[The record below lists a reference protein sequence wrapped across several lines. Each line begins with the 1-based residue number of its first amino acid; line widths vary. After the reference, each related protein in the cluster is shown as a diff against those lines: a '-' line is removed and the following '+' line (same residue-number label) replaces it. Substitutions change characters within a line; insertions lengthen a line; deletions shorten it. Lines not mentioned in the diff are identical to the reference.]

1 MKRTNFI
8 ILFFCI
14 YQLYE
19 CEIITNINDNYEEIT
34 LTEDWNQHKFNVTNS
49 AYKFINNNIN
59 LIYIFESQANSTLT
73 IHDEDSKG
81 LKTLN
86 ILRYNSYLTVNKSG
100 VNPETIKISSI
111 SSTNVNIQLLLGNN
125 YDNLYLKQ
133 KFTNIRIIE
142 AKDNLIATF
151 DSFDENT
158 EVYFRK
164 YTEDI
169 APKDFFPIN
178 KYLFDKINIKDDII
192 KLEKDSTYI
201 IVNDVTEFYFS
212 SLEFFITQENSR
224 STDINLDKNNETYL
238 YLNTD
243 KNYKLNLDQTE
254 NSRLIK
260 LSRKTINSKI
270 TINDNIVL
278 NKENMYYKLEN
289 NNPLNLKVEKEDAL
303 IEFLYNFEDEKV
315 FDKLEV
321 YKEKLDTNTNKI
333 LIKLDSPD
341 DYIIKLESDLSKSF
355 GTSIYGKISKEN
367 YHYYSI
373 ECDKSLIYGFSFEES
388 IKKDKFTNINA
399 KGGEFYMLYLYI
411 DKTNEEQP
419 LYLTYY
425 PKNLNVSSLNAANY
439 TYFEIKHNVT
449 YKFIVENDDSFTFTM
464 NIKDKDLKL
473 YNPLF
478 TFENKTDFNEA
489 KLVMKNEGNNKNTP
503 VYINYYQNWEKKDD
517 VMMTVIADKAKSILL
532 VIYIIA
538 IILILVFF
546 ALVVLAVMKIIKIQ
560 KDKAEDSNKEVI
572 LKDY

>member
-73 IHDEDSKG
+73 IHDEDSNG

-201 IVNDVTEFYFS
+201 IINDVTEFYFS

-278 NKENMYYKLEN
+278 NKENMYYKIEN
-289 NNPLNLKVEKEDAL
+289 NNDLNLK
-303 IEFLYNFEDEKV
+303 
-315 FDKLEV
+315 
-321 YKEKLDTNTNKI
+321 
-333 LIKLDSPD
+333 
-341 DYIIKLESDLSKSF
+341 
-355 GTSIYGKISKEN
+355 
-367 YHYYSI
+367 
-373 ECDKSLIYGFSFEES
+373 
-388 IKKDKFTNINA
+388 
-399 KGGEFYMLYLYI
+399 
-411 DKTNEEQP
+411 
-419 LYLTYY
+419 
-425 PKNLNVSSLNAANY
+425 
-439 TYFEIKHNVT
+439 
-449 YKFIVENDDSFTFTM
+449 
-464 NIKDKDLKL
+464 
-473 YNPLF
+473 
-478 TFENKTDFNEA
+478 
-489 KLVMKNEGNNKNTP
+489 
-503 VYINYYQNWEKKDD
+503 
-517 VMMTVIADKAKSILL
+517 
-532 VIYIIA
+532 
-538 IILILVFF
+538 
-546 ALVVLAVMKIIKIQ
+546 
-560 KDKAEDSNKEVI
+560 
-572 LKDY
+572 

>member
-1 MKRTNFI
+1 M
-8 ILFFCI
+8 
-14 YQLYE
+14 
-19 CEIITNINDNYEEIT
+19 
-34 LTEDWNQHKFNVTNS
+34 
-49 AYKFINNNIN
+49 
-59 LIYIFESQANSTLT
+59 
-73 IHDEDSKG
+73 
-81 LKTLN
+81 
-86 ILRYNSYLTVNKSG
+86 
-100 VNPETIKISSI
+100 
-111 SSTNVNIQLLLGNN
+111 
-125 YDNLYLKQ
+125 
-133 KFTNIRIIE
+133 
-142 AKDNLIATF
+142 
-151 DSFDENT
+151 
-158 EVYFRK
+158 
-164 YTEDI
+164 
-169 APKDFFPIN
+169 
-178 KYLFDKINIKDDII
+178 
-192 KLEKDSTYI
+192 
-201 IVNDVTEFYFS
+201 
-212 SLEFFITQENSR
+212 
-224 STDINLDKNNETYL
+224 
-238 YLNTD
+238 
-243 KNYKLNLDQTE
+243 
-254 NSRLIK
+254 
-260 LSRKTINSKI
+260 
-270 TINDNIVL
+270 
-278 NKENMYYKLEN
+278 
-289 NNPLNLKVEKEDAL
+289 
-303 IEFLYNFEDEKV
+303 
-315 FDKLEV
+315 
-321 YKEKLDTNTNKI
+321 
-333 LIKLDSPD
+333 IKLDSPD

-388 IKKDKFTNINA
+388 IKKDKFTNVNA

-464 NIKDKDLKL
+464 NIKDKELKL